1 MIIDEEDY
9 LLHYGILRRSGRYP
23 WGSGGNAEQ
32 NHRSFMGMVQDL
44 RNQGMSETEIA
55 KAFDISTADLRSLK
69 TIAKNQIKAAD
80 AARAQKLRDTGMSHK
95 AIAEEMGLAGESSV
109 RNLLAPSAESK
120 ADRLQATA
128 DMLKAQIEDGGYLD
142 VGAGTEHYL
151 GISDTQLKAALAVL
165 RNEGYVIHP
174 VQVDQVGTQNK
185 TTIRVLAKEGTEY
198 LDVKKNL
205 SDIKSVAVKLDPD
218 SGEYISATPP
228 KALDSKRVKVVYDED
243 GGSLAD
249 GTIYIR
255 PGVDDLSLGG
265 ALYAQVRINVDD
277 SHYLKGMAVYKTD
290 MPDGVDVIFNTN
302 KTNTGNKL
310 DAMKAM
316 NRLPELDG
324 DGKAVLNSKGEVKYT
339 NDIDWDNPF
348 GATIKPGGQRG
359 VLNVVNE
366 EGDWDKWSKNLASQ
380 MLSKQK
386 PTLAKEQLDKAY
398 SQKKQDLDEIMA
410 LTNPAVKRKLLE
422 AYSDGVDSD
431 AVHLQAAQMP
441 RQATKVLLPVEPYG
455 PNNRKGLKDTEIY
468 APSFR
473 EGERVALVRY
483 PHGGTFEIPE
493 LTVTHRNPVA
503 KDLLKN
509 AKDAVGINA
518 RVAERLSGAD
528 FDGDTV
534 LVIPNNSGKVKSK
547 PPLEGLKNFNP
558 KEAYPAYEGMKKM
571 TPKQKQTEMGKVSN
585 LITDMTIRGA
595 NDHEIAAAVRHSMV
609 VIDAEKHNLNYKQS
623 YVDNNIAN
631 LKNKYQVKPDGKT
644 GGASTLISRSTSE
657 VRVPKF
663 NKNKFTIDRNT
674 GEKVYR
680 VKEET
685 YVERKTNKR
694 TGVVTEKVVPRT
706 TKVALGAVTKDAHK
720 LSSGTP
726 IEGIYA
732 DHSNR
737 LKALGNQARKVMV
750 NTPSVAYSPS
760 AKKIYASEVKTLDA
774 KLNVA
779 LKNAPRERQAQVVAN
794 ATIRQK
800 KDANPEMDND
810 EIKKISS
817 RALATARTRTG
828 ASKQLVDI
836 TDREWEAIQ
845 AGAISNNKLTKI
857 LNNSDL
863 ERVKSLATPRQ
874 NPVMTD
880 QKQQR
885 ARQLLASGRTS
896 AEVADILGVPVS
908 TLNSSM
914 A

>member
-32 NHRSFMGMVQDL
+32 NHRSFMGMVQDF

-55 KAFDISTADLRSLK
+55 KAFDISTSDLRSLK

-109 RNLLAPSAESK
+109 RNLLAPSTESK

-205 SDIKSVAVKLDPD
+205 SDIKSVAVKYDPD
-218 SGEYISATPP
+218 SEKYISATPP
-228 KALDSKRVKVVYDED
+228 KTLDSKRVKVVYDED

-265 ALYAQVRINVDD
+265 AQYAQVRINVDD
-277 SHYLKGMAVYKTD
+277 THYLKGMAVYKTD

-302 KTNTGNKL
+302 KKNTGNKL
-310 DAMKAM
+310 DAMKAL
-316 NRLPELDG
+316 NRLPEVDA
-324 DGKAVLNSKGEVKYT
+324 DGKAVRNEKGEVKYT
-339 NDIDWDNPF
+339 NDVDWENPF

-366 EGDWDKWSKNLASQ
+366 EGDWDDWSKNLSSQ

-386 PTLAKEQLDKAY
+386 PILAKEQLDKLY
-398 SQKKQDLDEIMA
+398 SEKRKDLDKIMA

-431 AVHLQAAQMP
+431 AVHLQAAHMP

-468 APSFR
+468 APTFR
-473 EGERVALVRY
+473 EGERVALVRF

-503 KDLLKN
+503 KDLIKN

-547 PPLEGLKNFNP
+547 PPLEGLKYFNP
-558 KEAYPAYEGMKKM
+558 KDVYPAYEGMKRM

-623 YVDNNIAN
+623 YVDNGIAN
-631 LKNKYQVKPDGKT
+631 LKAKYQVKADGKS
-644 GGASTLISRSTSE
+644 GGASTLLSRSTSD

-663 NKNKFTIDRNT
+663 NPNKFTIDRDT

-685 YVERKTNKR
+685 YVERKVNKR
-694 TGVVTEKVVPRT
+694 TGAITEKTVPRL
-706 TKVALGAVTKDAHK
+706 TKVELGSITKDAHS

-737 LKALGNQARKVMV
+737 LKALGNKARKVMV

-760 AKKIYASEVKTLDA
+760 AKKIYDSEVKTLDA

-794 ATIRQK
+794 AIIRQK
-800 KDANPEMDND
+800 KDANPEMDSD
-810 EIKKISS
+810 ELKKISS

-828 ASKQLVDI
+828 ASKELVDI

-857 LNNSDL
+857 LNNADL

-896 AEVADILGVPVS
+896 AEVADILGVAVS

>member
-32 NHRSFMGMVQDL
+32 NHRSFMGMVQDF

-55 KAFDISTADLRSLK
+55 KAFDISTSDLRSLK

-109 RNLLAPSAESK
+109 RNLLAPSTESR

-185 TTIRVLAKEGTEY
+185 TTIKVLTKEGVEY

-228 KALDSKRVKVVYDED
+228 KTLDSKRVKVVYDED

-265 ALYAQVRINVDD
+265 AQYAQVRINVDD

-316 NRLPELDG
+316 NRLPELDA

-398 SQKKQDLDEIMA
+398 SQKSKDLDEIMA

-422 AYSDGVDSD
+422 SYSDGVDSD

-558 KEAYPAYEGMKKM
+558 KDAYPAYEGMKKM

-623 YVDNNIAN
+623 YVDNNISN
-631 LKNKYQVKPDGKT
+631 LKTKYQVKPDGKT

-663 NKNKFTIDRNT
+663 NKNKFTIDRDT

-680 VKEET
+680 VKEDT

-706 TKVALGAVTKDAHK
+706 TKVDLGAVTKDAHK

-737 LKALGNQARKVMV
+737 LKALGNKARKVMV
-750 NTPSVAYSPS
+750 NTPSVAYSPT
-760 AKKIYASEVKTLDA
+760 AKKIYNSEVKTLDA

-794 ATIRQK
+794 AIIRQK
-800 KDANPEMDND
+800 KDANPEMDSD
-810 EIKKISS
+810 EVKKISS

-857 LNNSDL
+857 LNNADL

-880 QKQQR
+880 QKMQR
-885 ARQLLASGRTS
+885 AKQLLASGRTS
-896 AEVADILGVPVS
+896 AEIADILGVAVS

-914 A
+914 E